1 MNAPVKLAL
10 FLLFAGGCAF
20 VGTARAERA
29 DRDKPLH
36 IQADQAQ
43 VDDASQTSVF
53 TGNVILTQGTLVI
66 RGDKIVIVQDKD
78 GFKRGTTSGH
88 QSSFRQKREGLDE
101 YVEGYGDRI
110 EYDTKT
116 EVLDLYGKARMKRV
130 MDEANGEHITY
141 DSKTEVFR
149 VVGSTNP
156 NAPLQGRAHAVLQ
169 PRSKDAAPAPKA
181 DPVPLKPAVS
191 LPEGVVAP

>member
-1 MNAPVKLAL
+1 MNAPARIAL
-10 FLLFAGGCAF
+10 FILAAGAAA
-20 VGTARAERA
+20 VSASAYAERA

-53 TGNVILTQGTLVI
+53 TGNVIMTQGTLTI

-78 GFKRGTTSGH
+78 GFKHGTATGR

-116 EVLDLYGKARMKRV
+116 EILDLHGKARMKREH
-130 MDEANGEHITY
+130 DEANGEHIAY
-141 DSKTEVFR
+141 DSKTEIFR
-149 VVGSTNP
+149 VIGSANR
-156 NAPLQGRAHAVLQ
+156 NAPLQGRAHAILQ

-181 DPVPLKPAVS
+181 EPAPLTPAS
-191 LPEGVVAP
+191 ALPEGVAAP